1 MSGFVIDASVAL
13 AWCFDDEPTETT
25 RALLDRFE
33 GERAEVPSLWHL
45 EAANALAVGE
55 RNRRI
60 TPARTSEFIALIG
73 GLPIA
78 IDERTPSLALSTL
91 LDLARS
97 ERLSAYNASY
107 LELAMRRGIP
117 LATKDDA
124 LAQAARRVG
133 VSLLP
138 TA

>member
-13 AWCFDDEPTETT
+13 AWCFDDEATEAT

-33 GERAEVPSLWHL
+33 NEHAEVPSLWHL
-45 EAANALAVGE
+45 ELANALVLGE

-60 TPARTSEFIALIG
+60 TPARTSEFIALIV
-73 GLPIA
+73 GLPIVV
-78 IDERTPSLALSTL
+78 DEQTPSHALSAAL
-91 LDLARS
+91 ELARS
-97 ERLSAYNASY
+97 ERLSAYDASY
-107 LELAMRRGIP
+107 LELAMRHGVP

-124 LAQAARRVG
+124 LAKAALRVG
-133 VSLLP
+133 VTLLP